1 MFLNINQQLARCE
14 RVIRQRVRPH
24 IHRTIEPL
32 SIEAFD
38 IPGEPMPATVFFVH
52 ESKGDVPFQPFAVG
66 SVWGTTWGTTW
77 FRLRGKL
84 PMGYPKSKPLE
95 LSIDLGWLDHSVG

>member
-38 IPGEPMPATVFFVH
+38 IPGEPMPATDFFR
-52 ESKGDVPFQPFAVG
+52 
-66 SVWGTTWGTTW
+66 T
-77 FRLRGKL
+77 
-84 PMGYPKSKPLE
+84 
-95 LSIDLGWLDHSVG
+95 

>member
-1 MFLNINQQLARCE
+1 MFLNIDQQLARCE

-38 IPGEPMPATVFFVH
+38 IPGEPMPATDFFVH
-52 ESKGDVPFQPFAVG
+52 ES
-66 SVWGTTWGTTW
+66 
-77 FRLRGKL
+77 
-84 PMGYPKSKPLE
+84 
-95 LSIDLGWLDHSVG
+95 

>member
-1 MFLNINQQLARCE
+1 MFLNIDQQLARCE

-38 IPGEPMPATVFFVH
+38 IPGEPMPATDF
-52 ESKGDVPFQPFAVG
+52 SY
-66 SVWGTTWGTTW
+66 
-77 FRLRGKL
+77 
-84 PMGYPKSKPLE
+84 MNPKAMC
-95 LSIDLGWLDHSVG
+95 HSDRSL

>member
-1 MFLNINQQLARCE
+1 MFLNIDQQLARCE

-38 IPGEPMPATVFFVH
+38 IPGEPMPATDFFVH
-52 ESKGDVPFQPFAVG
+52 ESKGAIPTVRCRFRMGNHLGYHLVSAERKTANGISEKQAL
-66 SVWGTTWGTTW
+66 GTV
-77 FRLRGKL
+77 
-84 PMGYPKSKPLE
+84 Y
-95 LSIDLGWLDHSVG
+95 